1 MGMKPVKFC
10 VAAAA
15 VLAVTVAPHAF
26 AQVKADKPAT
36 AASVAMP
43 KTDRIAMADFKKL
56 LATND
61 VVVIDVRSA
70 DAYAAGHIPG
80 ALSVPEETITA
91 ALAEKLKK
99 MGKPIATYCS

>member
-1 MGMKPVKFC
+1 MKSTGIR
-10 VAAAA
+10 AA
-15 VLAVTVAPHAF
+15 LALLTLAVAPHALAQAKAVKPA
-26 AQVKADKPAT
+26 AQVA
-36 AASVAMP
+36 VAMP

-56 LATND
+56 LATSD

-70 DAYAAGHIPG
+70 DSYAAGHIPG
-80 ALSVPEETITA
+80 ALSIPEETITS